1 MTSRDERQTR
11 RKVLLET
18 LSFAVPVSVAVLC
31 SGEIISKWTRDGTL
45 LAAGLTAVACVA
57 LMLWHR
63 SNHPADIAPRGS
75 SAEETSGP
83 DDVEDEGGRWD
94 LFTIVL
100 LVGSLAAV
108 VVISVVVRFTL
119 ALAIIV
125 LFSVVDS
132 DSDLGDVALATL
144 LTLGA
149 AAVVELAV
157 VLPLSRLWDL
167 SVDEGPGLLAS
178 VYPVRAD
185 RA

>member
-1 MTSRDERQTR
+1 M
-11 RKVLLET
+11 
-18 LSFAVPVSVAVLC
+18 
-31 SGEIISKWTRDGTL
+31 
-45 LAAGLTAVACVA
+45 
-57 LMLWHR
+57 
-63 SNHPADIAPRGS
+63 
-75 SAEETSGP
+75 
-83 DDVEDEGGRWD
+83 
-94 LFTIVL
+94 L

-108 VVISVVVRFTL
+108 VAIGVVVRFTL

-125 LFSVVDS
+125 LFTVVDS

-167 SVDEGPGLLAS
+167 SIDEGPGLLAS

-185 RA
+185 QA